1 MSLLNSPALV
11 RHTHSRSTAPPSAAQ
26 EQRRRRRPDETAG
39 SSTNGSGGDRGVSD
53 RGGGSATGVGV
64 GAINPG
70 SASRRARA
78 ATRRRLVSLRSLFFQ
93 VTRVYSFSG
102 CRRLAPSNEK
112 SGRTRAGFFCF
123 VLGAGSAQPSY
134 PLYSTTPTFLVTKCL
149 ELSVVCVVPFFFAAA
164 AAAAVEGLRR
174 IPIRPC
180 C

>member
-112 SGRTRAGFFCF
+112 SGRTRAGFFFLC
-123 VLGAGSAQPSY
+123 SAQVQRNPHTLFIALPPRFWSQSA
-134 PLYSTTPTFLVTKCL
+134 LN
-149 ELSVVCVVPFFFAAA
+149 
-164 AAAAVEGLRR
+164 
-174 IPIRPC
+174 
-180 C
+180 